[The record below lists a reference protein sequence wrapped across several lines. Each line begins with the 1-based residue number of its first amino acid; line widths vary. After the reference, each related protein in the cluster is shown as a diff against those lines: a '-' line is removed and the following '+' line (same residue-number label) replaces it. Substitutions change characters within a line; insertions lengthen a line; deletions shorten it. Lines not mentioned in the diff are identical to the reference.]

1 MLGECV
7 QTGIAAAGNYKSRKH
22 IQISTIAAE
31 IKCANKQLLGA
42 AETTYNTFTFG
53 PLKRS

>member
-42 AETTYNTFTFG
+42 AETTYNTFTLR